1 MQDKVALVTGGL
13 RGLGRAMTL
22 GLAASGY
29 RVAAVGH
36 ILNDIA
42 DIEDMADSLK
52 LRELILPLAADLR
65 EPKDCDEV
73 IGKTLAR
80 FGSVDILVNNAGLTF
95 TYIAPPRFRRG
106 TPQNFWQVSDEIVE
120 NVIVTNFLSADR
132 MARRVAPAMLEAG
145 WGRIINV
152 TTKLDTM
159 NRLGTHPYGAS
170 KAALEMA
177 TEVWAK
183 DAEGSGLTVNI
194 VNPGAGA
201 GPQHR
206 GWWSVVRASREPSV
220 SDKEALSHIRYQADQ
235 MPQQDQARGQRD
247 DHYRDVVALAWA
259 IRAAVK
265 DDRHRQHEEA
275 CTERSARFDQTHP
288 VYLVRGYGRFTLC
301 PSARSRAIVEEMVTE
316 RQSSFAIFAPSR
328 SKDRLGY
335 SSQRFAGDATVP
347 VRVSCAP
354 KDVSCR
360 SVVSLGT
367 PLDRT
372 EGRPAMLAI
381 WVKVLVKPYER
392 GRFLKAIEADAL
404 GSERDEPGC
413 MRFNVLQDAE
423 DQNV

>member
-13 RGLGRAMTL
+13 RGLGRAMTF
-22 GLAASGY
+22 GLAANGY

-42 DIEDMADSLK
+42 DIEEVADSLN

-65 EPKDCDEV
+65 EPNDCDEV
-73 IGKTLAR
+73 IGETLAR

-95 TYIAPPRFRRG
+95 TYIDPPRFRRG

-120 NVIVTNFLSADR
+120 NVIATNFLAADR

-201 GPQHR
+201 NTPGMAVETRDMSAEGRAPKLVEPDEMVPPLLY
-206 GWWSVVRASREPSV
+206 VVSREADKVNGYRFDANAWNANLPPAEAAKAASRPAGFV
-220 SDKEALSHIRYQADQ
+220 L
-235 MPQQDQARGQRD
+235 
-247 DHYRDVVALAWA
+247 
-259 IRAAVK
+259 
-265 DDRHRQHEEA
+265 
-275 CTERSARFDQTHP
+275 HP
-288 VYLVRGYGRFTLC
+288 V
-301 PSARSRAIVEEMVTE
+301 A
-316 RQSSFAIFAPSR
+316 
-328 SKDRLGY
+328 
-335 SSQRFAGDATVP
+335 
-347 VRVSCAP
+347 
-354 KDVSCR
+354 
-360 SVVSLGT
+360 
-367 PLDRT
+367 
-372 EGRPAMLAI
+372 
-381 WVKVLVKPYER
+381 
-392 GRFLKAIEADAL
+392 
-404 GSERDEPGC
+404 
-413 MRFNVLQDAE
+413 
-423 DQNV
+423 

>member
-22 GLAASGY
+22 GLAANGY

-52 LRELILPLAADLR
+52 LREVILPLAADLR
-65 EPKDCDEV
+65 KPNDCDEV

-95 TYIAPPRFRRG
+95 TYIDPPRFRRG

-120 NVIVTNFLSADR
+120 NVIATNFLAADQ
-132 MARRVAPAMLEAG
+132 MVRRVAPAMLEAG

-201 GPQHR
+201 NTPGMAVEMRDMSADGRAPKLVEPDEMVPPLLY
-206 GWWSVVRASREPSV
+206 VVSREADKVNGYRFDANAWNANLPPAEAAKAASRPAGFV
-220 SDKEALSHIRYQADQ
+220 L
-235 MPQQDQARGQRD
+235 
-247 DHYRDVVALAWA
+247 
-259 IRAAVK
+259 
-265 DDRHRQHEEA
+265 
-275 CTERSARFDQTHP
+275 HP
-288 VYLVRGYGRFTLC
+288 V
-301 PSARSRAIVEEMVTE
+301 A
-316 RQSSFAIFAPSR
+316 
-328 SKDRLGY
+328 
-335 SSQRFAGDATVP
+335 
-347 VRVSCAP
+347 
-354 KDVSCR
+354 
-360 SVVSLGT
+360 
-367 PLDRT
+367 
-372 EGRPAMLAI
+372 
-381 WVKVLVKPYER
+381 
-392 GRFLKAIEADAL
+392 
-404 GSERDEPGC
+404 
-413 MRFNVLQDAE
+413 
-423 DQNV
+423 